1 MDNPTILIL
10 LEKQRD
16 SLLQKLKATSISA
29 FYKEQYNDIKAGRLF
44 VFDSEERQMLSDL
57 MK

>member
-1 MDNPTILIL
+1 MDNPTILIS

-29 FYKEQYNDIKAGRLF
+29 LYKKQYNDIKAGRLF

>member
-1 MDNPTILIL
+1 MDNPTILIS

-29 FYKEQYNDIKAGRLF
+29 LYKEQYNDIKAGRLF
-44 VFDSEERQMLSDL
+44 VFDSEELQMLSDL

>member
-1 MDNPTILIL
+1 MDNPIILIS

-29 FYKEQYNDIKAGRLF
+29 LYKEQYNDIKAGRLF
-44 VFDSEERQMLSDL
+44 VFDNEERQMLSDL
-57 MK
+57 IK